1 MDQSRKSLRWVGNM
15 KRLYIQ
21 TPPFQPRIN
30 KKERQSNNAVGR
42 SYCDYVLVMSNV
54 YHKRAKST
62 RRLAIVRC
70 LYAMVRENTMA
81 SPSCDGKRGGDTTSI
96 HWSARRPPHRPM
108 ETLIDTI
115 LVYGAS
121 PAQFVRCLSL
131 FLHHQTASSVNPNSV
146 TMLVNSHSQ

>member
-1 MDQSRKSLRWVGNM
+1 MRS
-15 KRLYIQ
+15 
-21 TPPFQPRIN
+21 
-30 KKERQSNNAVGR
+30 VGR

-131 FLHHQTASSVNPNSV
+131 CLHHQTASSVNPNSV
-146 TMLVNSHSQ
+146 TMLVNSHSQQSMMTCTSFCTCQHTHVICLTRGIEFVINITR